1 MIKISF
7 QFFGGRGSSGNG
19 KGGAGGGAQS
29 VPNTAASNQPYA
41 NRLQAVQNMT
51 NDEFEDYL
59 NNGLSGVKLD
69 SSYDYSKDCNF
80 QRMVADCDLN
90 DKPTVVDSKT
100 FDQMLKSDPNAKV
113 IYRGVTDNKD
123 IDASGILN
131 QIKNSDGFHVGG
143 GGYGDGLYYTGSHTE
158 AMKYAGAGDFAHHGL
173 TQRAIIS
180 PDAKVISRVDLMKE
194 YNSLPDT
201 TKAALQKVGKQS
213 TGSWYNSGE
222 SQLAIKLGYD
232 AIQGAGSNHL
242 VILNRKALIIDDKNY
257 DYTKL
262 KYTKK
267 KTAASHTYK
276 DITQITT

>member
-1 MIKISF
+1 M

-29 VPNTAASNQPYA
+29 VPNTAAANQPYA

-59 NNGLSGVKLD
+59 NNNLSGVKLD
-69 SSYDYSKDCNF
+69 SSYNYSKDCNF
-80 QRMVADCDLN
+80 QKMVSDCGLN

-113 IYRGVTDNKD
+113 IYRGVTDTKYMG
-123 IDASGILN
+123 SSEILN

-158 AMKYAGAGDFAHHGL
+158 AMKYAGAGSWAHQGL

-180 PDAKVISRVDLMKE
+180 PDAKVISRADLMKE

-201 TKAALQKVGKQS
+201 TKAALRKAGNQS

-262 KYTKK
+262 KNTKK